1 MTTEQTLDEVSD
13 IFAKVMERIEGIG
26 SHQYSLEQDTRQAFQ
41 DKSNAAI
48 VRDTL
53 EEIQDAIAYLSFLH
67 IKVEQMLRWA
77 K

>member
-1 MTTEQTLDEVSD
+1 MTTEQTLDEIAD
-13 IFAKVMERIEGIG
+13 IFAKVMERVEGTG
-26 SHQYSLEQDTRQAFQ
+26 AQQYSLNEDTRQAFQ
-41 DKSNAAI
+41 DKPNDAI

-67 IKVEQMLRWA
+67 IKVEAMLRWA